1 MNHARGYHTC
11 MVMTLPGKKD
21 LIVIVAGGGKNACQF
36 FPLLGL
42 KYECIFIYFL
52 GISNVETFS
61 LVDQTWEDALDFCDK
76 GYCFQFLGAQG
87 VTTSLTAFLFGGN
100 DIANEA
106 GYSNAI
112 FELTCPNEERLS
124 CGKY

>member
-1 MNHARGYHTC
+1 MYY
-11 MVMTLPGKKD
+11 
-21 LIVIVAGGGKNACQF
+21 F
-36 FPLLGL
+36 
-42 KYECIFIYFL
+42 FL

-61 LVDQTWEDALDFCDK
+61 LVDQTWEDAPDFCDK
-76 GYCFQFLGAQG
+76 GHCFQFLGAQG

-112 FELTCPNEERLS
+112 FELTCPNEERLL
-124 CGKY
+124 CGKYSSYNELSKFKRNVL

>member
-1 MNHARGYHTC
+1 
-11 MVMTLPGKKD
+11 
-21 LIVIVAGGGKNACQF
+21 
-36 FPLLGL
+36 
-42 KYECIFIYFL
+42 
-52 GISNVETFS
+52 
-61 LVDQTWEDALDFCDK
+61 LVDQTWEDAPDFCDK
-76 GYCFQFLGAQG
+76 GHCFQFLGAQG

-124 CGKY
+124 CGKYSSYDELLKNLLFSQYLKAFEYFSIFRFYPN

>member
-1 MNHARGYHTC
+1 MN
-11 MVMTLPGKKD
+11 VFL
-21 LIVIVAGGGKNACQF
+21 
-36 FPLLGL
+36 
-42 KYECIFIYFL
+42 FIFL

-76 GYCFQFLGAQG
+76 GHCFQFLGAQG